1 MANQDIRMRVKYSAE
16 FDTSKVSEGLKDIRK
31 QLSSSHIG
39 EDLRKQLE
47 QALNKVEVNI
57 PALEKMSA
65 KGEYNSKELET
76 FQKLV
81 QQVSKD
87 MQALDKLAGEADFT
101 KSFSAA
107 DTEKIKQF
115 EKQLDEV
122 ENRLKT
128 TRKEII
134 DAFSKSE
141 NGKIN
146 GKSNATLNNF
156 IEQLISVPPDQ
167 IEDKLNEVVK
177 EVESQAENTVQKLKE
192 DFKTKADKNKI
203 HKEDFINL
211 IFGQDSGVTF
221 KQGKTLDDNKDK
233 TKIGARTVYNQ
244 IREDIL
250 ALKEDASA
258 SDVEKIL
265 EKYSNFVDEYF
276 NVPEGKQSILANI
289 VTPEIVEA
297 IKQFAGPE
305 GLEKLKTLI
314 GEENLKILADG
325 EAEKLKIT
333 QEQAAF
339 LKERL
344 DGLVQ
349 SKKLTADQA
358 KAVMNALGG
367 MNDKIQ
373 EGSEQIKKEKAQA
386 DALNATFGGLIHRIG
401 STVSAMTVFNKGMQ
415 ITRNAIQSVKE
426 LDAAFTQIAIVS
438 EQSGEQAWKLFNDF
452 NKLAKQYS
460 ITTKDLTE
468 GAKLFYQQ
476 GLSAADTMK
485 MVEAS
490 TVSAALGEV
499 TMTEA
504 ANTLTAAI
512 QGYNESAA
520 VAMDYTD
527 KIAKVGAVS
536 AADFNELSASMEKT
550 ASSAYTAGIDFDH
563 LLGYLGKMIEVTRE
577 APANLGTAMKTII
590 ARFEDMKK
598 DPMAILE
605 DGVSANKV
613 ETALASIGIALRN
626 SEGEFR
632 ELQDVFDELGMKWQ
646 SLTRNQQAYIAT
658 VAAGSR
664 QQSRFLALMN
674 NYDRTLELITESQ
687 NSAGAAAQQY
697 ATYQDSIAAAQ
708 ARLTASWE
716 KLYSKIVD
724 NDIIK
729 FAINGLTKLIE
740 LLSHIPPSIT
750 AIGASI
756 GALQLQQWFRGGGAK
771 NLLEKIFGKFVT
783 NKETGEIKK
792 LGENIAENFVKSFK
806 DKSIKE
812 IANSSNIWK
821 KLTESTEGSASNFDK
836 LGASLK
842 NVGTNFVTVGK
853 AIIGFISG
861 NWQILAVTA
870 AVAAAIWIVTKALNA
885 NKQKYEDSIKVIK
898 KYSEEASQLQNK
910 INNAENLFASYDKL
924 IGIINRTTEEQNELN
939 SVIEGITEI
948 YPEAITWV
956 DDYGNKHLENIDI
969 LKDEIALEKELAKE
983 KTRSALQKR
992 EDLLNNTD
1000 KKEWKKEDFTD
1011 IGFSDA
1017 QVDAYFTNK
1026 EKLDYY
1032 KKYYNPNGASEYN
1045 LDSIL
1050 GGQKSLSSLKKDIEF
1065 LESLKGN
1072 EYDFSNYITR
1082 TIGNI
1087 NEYIDYFH
1095 LNIPKLD
1102 NDLTK
1107 LGENEAFDIIVNKVG
1122 EIGKFKDDLPEL
1134 IKNLEIEQENII
1146 EHLQRDNSLK
1156 LSFLDLV
1163 YDEKA
1168 GKATTQ
1174 RAIASQLQTYFSSM
1188 GVDAY
1193 NAFKESLG
1201 ETSLSDYIQKI
1212 IDNIDDSD
1220 EGIKVK
1226 NLLQEALDPTTSE
1239 ARLKKIYEELGKTLG
1254 ESFDD
1259 SFKAAIENNRQ
1270 DYVENLQNNVRE
1282 QFGIDN
1288 SVPIT
1293 SNVQRLTSISE
1304 LGNLG
1309 VDDYYQATR
1318 LADYYE
1324 EAKKLYE
1331 EAISSGAIDG
1341 LGDAFA
1347 NIDISKLDSYSQEKL
1362 KEIFA
1367 KMQEEAIYEATN
1379 EAYVKLQKE
1388 AQEFIKNT
1396 KEELGKIQSEG
1407 RISAEDYGLMEN
1419 DYEGTYFDTTSGE
1432 KMVSTARVLADI
1444 EKENNEL
1451 LEKTRQQYRNNLSE
1465 IEKLE
1470 QKSKDLK
1477 EIGEELTD
1485 EEKNKL
1491 RSYKEQNENLIE
1503 QYSYYK
1509 KISKTTLEAGWNT
1522 SIKLA
1527 KNYQSQLQTI
1537 TKLEESMSKQ
1547 GGVLFLDDMEDAMSI
1562 LPEFQNRFTQLSD
1575 NTYTIS
1581 AENIE
1586 AMKKEIKSEYDVWL
1600 AKEREK
1606 ALIEYE
1612 NAVSNYELVSKMAK
1626 AEGVIDDTNTQ
1637 QFIDNNNTEL
1647 ESVKKQQDE
1656 SLGAERQAVRQEILA
1671 HEEKDEQMGS
1681 MFVDALNEMSVKYVE
1696 FIEGLKSG
1704 NPTEILDDFVD
1715 KISSGDLSLTTPID
1729 IELIEEYTADPD
1741 KREELIKAAL
1751 EEAAERVRIAWEKL
1765 SSLKEINVPQLEKLA
1780 HDLSATG
1787 DAADKLKELE
1797 KILNDITDTLE
1808 DLDDLILDVQKDLG
1822 DISVDYNPFT
1832 DLFEAWEHEWD
1843 YYYNIKRLISQIQT
1857 QGQFIDNIISSDYAS
1872 AEQKSE
1878 ARKAQVGNLLAQ
1890 MSANDAYITA
1900 LRAGM
1905 AQTGV
1910 ELMENYGEY
1919 YKIDPE
1925 TGQIY
1930 QTDKNLSEINDTIN
1944 ERRQE
1949 IYELQ
1954 KLQNEKEND
1963 LQLENAKLDALEE
1976 EKSAYEET
1984 LSIINSQLESLKENE
1999 DVTVDTTELENQ
2011 KAEIEAK
2018 IEITDDSIEETKDK
2032 IEELEDGI
2040 QEIEV
2045 DITLK
2050 EQEAS
2055 QLEDYVSDME
2065 DKVSEYEEYWENLN
2079 LTIEEQQQLL
2089 QKLAESRDYY
2099 IETAIATEQ
2108 ELYDAIV
2115 ENYQKEINEKKKQYD
2130 YLKKLDSDYLNSIK
2144 ENINKEKQL
2153 REDANKQKS
2162 YQQNVQRAQ
2171 LLQMDTSGA
2180 FRNELASLNKEIEK
2194 QREEFYDDLIQK
2206 QYDALENEIEKRHE
2220 LYDKEVTALEERLAY
2235 MQENAFLLWE
2245 SVNAIVASGTDAMM
2259 ATLENTTNYINS
2271 NELAR
2276 QQQRITW
2283 EDDILTTFE
2292 GTQEGLIASL
2302 VGVTGAGNELVSSYP
2317 EVEQAI
2323 DDYKLVFDDAKN
2335 AIDDYTK
2342 GIKSGT
2348 STMVDIFDDFMTKW
2362 NDATK
2367 KFTGY
2372 ADSWSEVIKALEL
2385 QTEDSKNKLKDYY
2398 DDEGNAISELVG
2410 SIGDY
2415 DEQIKEVSKDIYDDF
2430 ISERERYRDEL
2441 KDVIDTIQSEI
2452 TVAIEGAAQAIQEAA
2467 DNIEFTNP
2475 TPSYGGDSD
2484 GGGSNTPTNPEPN
2497 PGGGQ
2502 SSQKYKIVVRLSGQD
2517 TDGEKVGINKTLEGY
2532 SSPEEAI
2539 EAAKAFIEEFVKSEK
2554 LMAYGYQPL
2563 IPIAYAKGGL
2573 ANFTGPAWL
2582 DGTKSAP
2589 ERILSPRQT
2598 QLFESMVSSLEKASN
2613 NSNINSA
2620 LGSSYK
2626 IGDIN
2631 TNINVEKL
2639 DNETDIDTVAR
2650 QVENRIMKSIRNRV
2664 SLAIA

>member
-122 ENRLKT
+122 ENKLKT

-265 EKYSNFVDEYF
+265 EKYSNFVNEYF

-536 AADFNELSASMEKT
+536 AADFNELSAAMEKT

-598 DPMAILE
+598 DPNALI
-605 DGVSANKV
+605 DGASANKV
-613 ETALASIGIALRN
+613 EAALATIGIALRDAA
-626 SEGEFR
+626 GEFR
-632 ELQDVFDELGMKWQ
+632 PLQEVFDELGMKWQ
-646 SLTRNQQAYIAT
+646 DLTRNQQAYIAT

-664 QQSRFLALMN
+664 QQSRFLAMMN

-687 NSAGAAAQQY
+687 NSAGAAAEQY
-697 ATYQDSIAAAQ
+697 AIYQDSIAAAQ

-729 FAINGLTKLIE
+729 FAINGLTELIE

-756 GALQLQQWFRGGGAK
+756 GALQLQQWFRGGDAK
-771 NLLEKIFGKFVT
+771 NLLEKIFGKFMT
-783 NKETGEIKK
+783 DKETGEIKK
-792 LGENIAENFVKSFK
+792 IGENIAEKFIDSFK

-812 IANSSNIWK
+812 IRNQTNILKMLTDSNNK
-821 KLTESTEGSASNFDK
+821 GTESTNKLSNSIKGLGSN
-836 LGASLK
+836 LK
-842 NVGTNFVTVGK
+842 TTGK
-853 AIIGFISG
+853 AIWGIISG
-861 NWQILAVTA
+861 NWQIIAI
-870 AVAAAIWIVTKALNA
+870 AAALTGIIYLINSAAQRVNNLAKEINKLRTEANKKFETASNLEKLLDTYDELTSKIVLTEEEQNTLNETIKEIGSSYDGAITYVNEYGDMVLANTETVKKHTQALKDEAYEMEKNAIRLQKEFLGSDRGKWTKENFQNAGFGEYWEQYNSTGGKLGGISSNFLDLTENNEATIAGIKEGFFGDEIYNEFIKLQKSTGIIADDGETIAEYWARVKEEVGDVVDGYSNVLDLMNKSVEIQELELEINHDNTLTTEQSIVAHKMLGKLSDSSVESWNALKDSLQKSGITLKDFITTISKSKNPEELFKNIEEYLNGEIDSGQLQTSFNNAGIKNGDKFVEGFIAEFEAKEAELDKTIQEWAEKNGITVNIDGLTYSEKKLYSELAPLFAEGGELYEPKKLPTSISDFDDLTEEQQNILLSSGRTLSDFDKAFNEGDNAQKLQKYLDRIESAVKDKNAETLNEITSDAEKELNGPLMDVINLFAEEGKENIIWQFSNVDDNIISSYQNALDIFKKGNEEPLTDKEIEFIGTTNMDLTPYMEINEQGEKYLSIMGKILLLQKTSSDYEEEILRARSANVEAINNIEKELDKIPDKEEEITESHQIQIKQYSEDLAKHSQMIKLLDKRSAKLKEVQKAEEKAMVLSNNIAKAKEAYDNAKAIGEAYKEASENQGQLSLATAQDLINMNAFNAEYLKVVEGRIMLTREGAEEMKKIQQKEYEEWLKQETAKLDYQIGLYSVLRDAALKMADSETEITGQAAFDQLSIVQQQYETEHKDQKEALEKGGAQQEEALKQYALNWATVLQVIQDNA
-885 NKQKYEDSIKVIK
+885 NKVYENI
-898 KYSEEASQLQNK
+898 ASGVPQE
-910 INNAENLFASYDKL
+910 INVQSLVE
-924 IGIINRTTEEQNELN
+924 
-939 SVIEGITEI
+939 EGIKNLKPVTVDNPI
-948 YPEAITWV
+948 NFTPLNPE
-956 DDYGNKHLENIDI
+956 DLIDI
-969 LKDEIALEKELAKE
+969 ND
-983 KTRSALQKR
+983 S
-992 EDLLNNTD
+992 D
-1000 KKEWKKEDFTD
+1000 K
-1011 IGFSDA
+1011 
-1017 QVDAYFTNK
+1017 VK
-1026 EKLDYY
+1026 EKLRELAEGYQ
-1032 KKYYNPNGASEYN
+1032 ERI
-1045 LDSIL
+1045 DSL
-1050 GGQKSLSSLKKDIEF
+1050 
-1065 LESLKGN
+1065 
-1072 EYDFSNYITR
+1072 
-1082 TIGNI
+1082 
-1087 NEYIDYFH
+1087 
-1095 LNIPKLD
+1095 
-1102 NDLTK
+1102 
-1107 LGENEAFDIIVNKVG
+1107 
-1122 EIGKFKDDLPEL
+1122 
-1134 IKNLEIEQENII
+1134 
-1146 EHLQRDNSLK
+1146 
-1156 LSFLDLV
+1156 
-1163 YDEKA
+1163 
-1168 GKATTQ
+1168 
-1174 RAIASQLQTYFSSM
+1174 
-1188 GVDAY
+1188 
-1193 NAFKESLG
+1193 
-1201 ETSLSDYIQKI
+1201 
-1212 IDNIDDSD
+1212 
-1220 EGIKVK
+1220 
-1226 NLLQEALDPTTSE
+1226 
-1239 ARLKKIYEELGKTLG
+1239 
-1254 ESFDD
+1254 
-1259 SFKAAIENNRQ
+1259 
-1270 DYVENLQNNVRE
+1270 
-1282 QFGIDN
+1282 
-1288 SVPIT
+1288 
-1293 SNVQRLTSISE
+1293 
-1304 LGNLG
+1304 
-1309 VDDYYQATR
+1309 
-1318 LADYYE
+1318 
-1324 EAKKLYE
+1324 
-1331 EAISSGAIDG
+1331 
-1341 LGDAFA
+1341 
-1347 NIDISKLDSYSQEKL
+1347 EKL
-1362 KEIFA
+1362 KELLPSLGESI
-1367 KMQEEAIYEATN
+1367 EEGFN
-1379 EAYVKLQKE
+1379 EALEGATSGSKE
-1388 AQEFIKNT
+1388 AAK
-1396 KEELGKIQSEG
+1396 
-1407 RISAEDYGLMEN
+1407 A
-1419 DYEGTYFDTTSGE
+1419 
-1432 KMVSTARVLADI
+1432 
-1444 EKENNEL
+1444 
-1451 LEKTRQQYRNNLSE
+1451 
-1465 IEKLE
+1465 
-1470 QKSKDLK
+1470 
-1477 EIGEELTD
+1477 
-1485 EEKNKL
+1485 
-1491 RSYKEQNENLIE
+1491 
-1503 QYSYYK
+1503 
-1509 KISKTTLEAGWNT
+1509 LEA
-1522 SIKLA
+1522 
-1527 KNYQSQLQTI
+1527 
-1537 TKLEESMSKQ
+1537 
-1547 GGVLFLDDMEDAMSI
+1547 
-1562 LPEFQNRFTQLSD
+1562 
-1575 NTYTIS
+1575 
-1581 AENIE
+1581 
-1586 AMKKEIKSEYDVWL
+1586 
-1600 AKEREK
+1600 
-1606 ALIEYE
+1606 
-1612 NAVSNYELVSKMAK
+1612 MAK
-1626 AEGVIDDTNTQ
+1626 A
-1637 QFIDNNNTEL
+1637 
-1647 ESVKKQQDE
+1647 
-1656 SLGAERQAVRQEILA
+1656 AEDLL
-1671 HEEKDEQMGS
+1671 
-1681 MFVDALNEMSVKYVE
+1681 DA
-1696 FIEGLKSG
+1696 
-1704 NPTEILDDFVD
+1704 
-1715 KISSGDLSLTTPID
+1715 
-1729 IELIEEYTADPD
+1729 
-1741 KREELIKAAL
+1741 
-1751 EEAAERVRIAWEKL
+1751 
-1765 SSLKEINVPQLEKLA
+1765 
-1780 HDLSATG
+1780 
-1787 DAADKLKELE
+1787 
-1797 KILNDITDTLE
+1797 LE
-1808 DLDDLILDVQKDLG
+1808 DLDELLKNIQKDLD

-1949 IYELQ
+1949 IYDLQ

-1963 LQLENAKLDALEE
+1963 LTLENAKLDALEE
-1976 EKSAYEET
+1976 EKSAYEEI
-1984 LSIINSQLESLKENE
+1984 LSTIDSQLESLKENE

-2018 IEITDDSIEETKDK
+2018 IEVSEDSIEETKDK
-2032 IEELEDGI
+2032 IEELEDEI

-2050 EQEAS
+2050 DQEAS

-2079 LTIEEQQQLL
+2079 ATIEEQQQLL
-2089 QKLAESRDYY
+2089 QKLAEARDYY

-2115 ENYQKEINEKKKQYD
+2115 ENYQKEIDEKKKQYD

-2144 ENINKEKQL
+2144 ENINKEKQM

-2220 LYDKEVTALEERLAY
+2220 LYDKEVAALEERLAY

-2276 QQQRITW
+2276 QQQRTTW
-2283 EDDILTTFE
+2283 EDNILTTFE

-2302 VGVTGAGNELVSSYP
+2302 VGVTDAGNELVSSYP
-2317 EVEQAI
+2317 EVEKAI
-2323 DDYKLVFDDAKN
+2323 DDYKLVFDDAKS
-2335 AIDDYTK
+2335 AIDDYTN

-2362 NDATK
+2362 NDATN

-2415 DEQIKEVSKDIYDDF
+2415 DEQIKEVSKDMYDDF

-2441 KDVIDTIQSEI
+2441 QDVIDTIQSEI
-2452 TVAIEGAAQAIQEAA
+2452 TAAIEGAAQAIQEAA

-2475 TPSYGGDSD
+2475 TPSYGGDGD